1 VESVGGGRGPP
12 RVGLARILART
23 ISANQAEGLM
33 AVPRINSGFWW
44 RRRARNCRSQQLPC
58 PSVTPLVVM
67 PLSTADTDYHS
78 FVLDEVLPAAILW
91 VKYGH
96 LIPFQFRN
104 SKVRPQPDCPHD
116 LSSFDLQGSCNNMR
130 RYGDG

>member
-1 VESVGGGRGPP
+1 
-12 RVGLARILART
+12 
-23 ISANQAEGLM
+23 
-33 AVPRINSGFWW
+33 
-44 RRRARNCRSQQLPC
+44 
-58 PSVTPLVVM
+58 M

-96 LIPFQFRN
+96 LIPFQLRN
-104 SKVRPQPDCPHD
+104 PKVRPQPDCPHD